1 MLTKEAK
8 KLLDNTKVYVNGK
21 SKEIQKKLFSL
32 GYDWVDAHN
41 SNYTKNKIRF
51 TNAPFIYIYENMLRY
66 GSDMECFKMNY
77 NKEITVEDILSIIL
91 EPEYR
96 PFKNVEEC
104 WEEIQ
109 KHNPLGWI
117 RRIEQN
123 EYLFKGY
130 INENVD
136 YEHMFNEYIFVDGA
150 PFGIKE
156 EE

>member
-1 MLTKEAK
+1 MLIKEVK

-21 SKEIQKKLFSL
+21 SEEIQKKLFSL
-32 GYDWVDAHN
+32 GYYWASACIKDDNV
-41 SNYTKNKIRF
+41 KIRF
-51 TNAPFIYIYENMLRY
+51 IDSPFIYIIDNQLYHGCNMEN
-66 GSDMECFKMNY
+66 FKMSL